1 MVEQTEVE
9 WPTCVQAGCVGVRSA
24 SARMCLAHS
33 GEEDTAA
40 ALKLISETGA
50 IDARGVHIT
59 RALLERIL
67 AAAPR
72 GENGEPLIEGC
83 RFDRATFSG
92 SAGFENAKFSG
103 VAEFARATFS
113 NDARFDGAS
122 FARGAEFG
130 GATFNGGAWF
140 GRASFGASAWFGRVI
155 FNGHARFARVTF
167 DADAR
172 FDGASFNASAG
183 FDWATFNVDARF
195 NQVVFKLAQGLSARG
210 SSKPASLAHCWPT
223 GD

>member
-122 FARGAEFG
+122 FAGSPVLSGIGVIVMRRANRGIGRRGRSWPCSSGLSRCGTLVPGTAAAIRLVTCG
-130 GATFNGGAWF
+130 GTAWF
-140 GRASFGASAWFGRVI
+140 GPVWHGAAAS
-155 FNGHARFARVTF
+155 
-167 DADAR
+167 
-172 FDGASFNASAG
+172 
-183 FDWATFNVDARF
+183 
-195 NQVVFKLAQGLSARG
+195 
-210 SSKPASLAHCWPT
+210 
-223 GD
+223 

>member
-122 FARGAEFG
+122 FAGSPVLSGIGVIVMRRANRGI
-130 GATFNGGAWF
+130 
-140 GRASFGASAWFGRVI
+140 GRRGR
-155 FNGHARFARVTF
+155 
-167 DADAR
+167 
-172 FDGASFNASAG
+172 SWPCSS
-183 FDWATFNVDARF
+183 
-195 NQVVFKLAQGLSARG
+195 GLSRCG
-210 SSKPASLAHCWPT
+210 TLVP
-223 GD
+223 G